1 MLQQF
6 TTFQVGD
13 HNYRCR
19 RMDAKT
25 QFHVIR
31 RVLPLLSKF
40 MSSNASIMDSPNA
53 NNAAEIIMGSLN
65 KIASNDYDFII
76 NNCLLSVEREEAP
89 GSYQRIMTPDGHFM
103 YEEINYDLVSM
114 MKIVFE
120 VLKFNFSDFF
130 TALPSVLPEVQ

>member
-40 MSSNASIMDSPNA
+40 MSSNTSIMDSPNA